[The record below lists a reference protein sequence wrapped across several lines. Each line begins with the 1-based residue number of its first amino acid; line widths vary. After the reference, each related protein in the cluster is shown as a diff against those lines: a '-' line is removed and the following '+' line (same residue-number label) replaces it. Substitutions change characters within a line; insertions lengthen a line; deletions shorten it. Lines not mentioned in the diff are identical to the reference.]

1 MTEWF
6 NNSNVWFGGVVGAA
20 IAIPAGIALAPPVI
34 AGLGVIGGAAAL
46 TALGAGVIAIT
57 SVIGK
62 HIDEAIEAHNSHET
76 IKKILDSTEAGYT
89 DDKKIEDIK
98 RIAKA
103 KTDNKFLKLFDHQS
117 SQAIGNLYLGA
128 LDRKL
133 PNISE
138 EEYED
143 EKIIAGLKVV
153 NKLDQLKSTND
164 EEFIRKLNEF
174 KEKINLK
181 STYQVGQKITE
192 QSEKFSYGVADVKS
206 FFDTLA
212 EGLVGG
218 AAAAAAAPLPIPPLL
233 LPLGQLK

>member
-1 MTEWF
+1 M
-6 NNSNVWFGGVVGAA
+6 
-20 IAIPAGIALAPPVI
+20 
-34 AGLGVIGGAAAL
+34 
-46 TALGAGVIAIT
+46 
-57 SVIGK
+57 
-62 HIDEAIEAHNSHET
+62 
-76 IKKILDSTEAGYT
+76 
-89 DDKKIEDIK
+89 
-98 RIAKA
+98 
-103 KTDNKFLKLFDHQS
+103 
-117 SQAIGNLYLGA
+117 YLGA

-218 AAAAAAAPLPIPPLL
+218 AAAAAAAAAADPAAVAAARAAKIRQDFEKHATNTKSGFSTIYQYKVSMGLDILSDTS
-233 LPLGQLK
+233 KSEATKID